1 MLSVLA
7 TATEHMTLATKGQ
20 NGTYAEAQ
28 RMLGFTTNK
37 TFSGAGEKLTAAA
50 APLSLSDGPGPDDAP
65 EPVRPW
71 KRHQVT
77 GRGCEHAHSLP
88 VFVYVGG
95 GGECVR
101 GVFVGVLSSA
111 RGCVRRH
118 SGAGP
123 SSIHTSDTPHTT
135 LRSRYHASDAAS
147 SRPNAAMSALALAAS
162 GLASPTAPTTLA

>member
-7 TATEHMTLATKGQ
+7 PATQHMTLATKGQ

-28 RMLGFTTNK
+28 RKLGFTTNK

-77 GRGCEHAHSLP
+77 GRGTVCL
-88 VFVYVGG
+88 
-95 GGECVR
+95 C
-101 GVFVGVLSSA
+101 L
-111 RGCVRRH
+111 CM
-118 SGAGP
+118 SGAGGSVCVACVLACSRALVDAFAGIQAQVPRASTQVTRLTRP
-123 SSIHTSDTPHTT
+123 SGHVIMHPMPQAQGQMQ
-135 LRSRYHASDAAS
+135 L
-147 SRPNAAMSALALAAS
+147 
-162 GLASPTAPTTLA
+162 

>member
-88 VFVYVGG
+88 VFVYVV
-95 GGECVR
+95 CVACLLACSR
-101 GVFVGVLSSA
+101 ALVDAFAGIQAQVPRASTQVTRLT
-111 RGCVRRH
+111 RP
-118 SGAGP
+118 SGHVIMHPMPQAQGQMQ
-123 SSIHTSDTPHTT
+123 
-135 LRSRYHASDAAS
+135 L
-147 SRPNAAMSALALAAS
+147 
-162 GLASPTAPTTLA
+162 